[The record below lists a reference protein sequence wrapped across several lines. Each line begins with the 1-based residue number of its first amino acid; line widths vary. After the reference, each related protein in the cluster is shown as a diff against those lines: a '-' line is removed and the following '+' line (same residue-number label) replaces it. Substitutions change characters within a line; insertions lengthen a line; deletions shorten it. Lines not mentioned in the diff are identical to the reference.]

1 MKEGQS
7 QEMEQRGSHPTHKRA
22 GVLTT
27 GILADLDVGLS
38 KTLTT
43 TLPTLGM

>member
-1 MKEGQS
+1 
-7 QEMEQRGSHPTHKRA
+7 MEQKELLRAHKRT
-22 GVLTT
+22 GVLTA